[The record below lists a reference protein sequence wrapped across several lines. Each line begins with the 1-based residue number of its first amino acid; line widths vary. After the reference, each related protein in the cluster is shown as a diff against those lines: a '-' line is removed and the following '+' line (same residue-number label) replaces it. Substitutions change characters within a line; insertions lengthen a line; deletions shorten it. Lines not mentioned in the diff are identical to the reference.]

1 MPSRPVNPK
10 TPAVQELLAAGL
22 SNQTIAA
29 QLGMCRRTI
38 ARIRRQHDIPNT
50 RYPFAVRHR
59 DEQPDDAAVQRIVH
73 GLQPYPTLTAAE
85 AREAARQ
92 LTRRGASAAEIARR
106 TGAAPRTIHRWRA
119 ADRTAA

>member
-1 MPSRPVNPK
+1 VNPK
-10 TPAVQELLAAGL
+10 TEAARQLLTAGL
-22 SNQTIAA
+22 SNRTIAA

-59 DEQPDDAAVQRIVH
+59 DEQPDEAAVQRVIY
-73 GLQPYPTLTAAE
+73 GLQPYPTLTGKE